1 MKTPI
6 FAPAHSGS
14 SRLPSLFT
22 ARTLWGIAVGATV
35 SVVVCVSGG
44 LIGWQIGAYSRALTI
59 VWTLH
64 PETAA
69 WRGALL
75 GLLVGWLSRTPKQM
89 LAAFGIGTVA
99 LLVSDWKSQLSVFV
113 PYQNVFD
120 FAVVLHYI
128 ANALLVC
135 AATYLLLLK
144 HDRGIEEKQLKS
156 KTESPVSVSEQT
168 SSHSAEAT

>member
-1 MKTPI
+1 MKTHT
-6 FAPAHSGS
+6 FSPARSGS
-14 SRLPSLFT
+14 GRLPSLFT
-22 ARTLWGIAVGATV
+22 ARTLWGIMVGALA
-35 SVVVCVSGG
+35 SVVVCLTIG
-44 LIGWQIGAYSRALTI
+44 LIGWQIGAYSRGLII

-99 LLVSDWKSQLSVFV
+99 LLAHDWKSQLSAFV

-135 AATYLLLLK
+135 TATYLLLLK
-144 HDRGIEEKQLKS
+144 HDRGIEQQRLKS
-156 KTESPVSVSEQT
+156 KPESPVSVSEQT
-168 SSHSAEAT
+168 SAHSVEAT